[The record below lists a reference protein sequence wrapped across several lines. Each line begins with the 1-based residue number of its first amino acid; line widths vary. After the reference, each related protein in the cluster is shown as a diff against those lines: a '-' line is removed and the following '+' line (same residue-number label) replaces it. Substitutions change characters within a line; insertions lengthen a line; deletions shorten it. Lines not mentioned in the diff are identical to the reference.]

1 MSAETTKDDEYELVI
16 ARHGTR
22 VGLRSEA
29 FLNYSLSGMPDDVI
43 VTDYFLWVIRNET
56 RTIFVDTGF
65 SEAAARR
72 RGRTV
77 VNAPGDIYHRLGVDP
92 AAGWPLVITHAHWDH
107 IGNLDLFPA
116 STIWIAR
123 SEADFWETSIASA
136 PQIAHF
142 TERGELDELSRLRRS
157 NRLRFFE
164 ASAEV
169 APGVS
174 VMQIG
179 GHTPGQSMVTVATS
193 AGTVLLTS
201 DVAHFREE
209 LRDELPFVALTDL
222 PDSIAGYRR
231 VKALVA
237 SGAVDVVV
245 TGHDRAEL
253 EQGEPLDSDIRIIGR
268 RNS

>member
-1 MSAETTKDDEYELVI
+1 MNTAVVKDDEYEVAI

-22 VGLRSEA
+22 VGMRSEA
-29 FLNYSLSGMPDDVI
+29 FLNYSLSGEPDSVI

-65 SEAAARR
+65 SAAAAQR

-77 VNAPGDIYHRLGVDP
+77 ISSPADIYRSLGVEP
-92 AAGWPLVITHAHWDH
+92 GAGWPLIVTHAHWDH
-107 IGNLDLFPA
+107 IGNLDLFPT
-116 STIWIAR
+116 SPIWMAR
-123 SEADFWETSIASA
+123 SEVEFWETSISRA

-142 TERGELDELSRLRRS
+142 TEASELAELSHLRQSRRLR
-157 NRLRFFE
+157 LFE
-164 ASAEV
+164 GSTEI
-169 APGVS
+169 APGVR
-174 VMQIG
+174 VLEVG

-193 AGTVLLTS
+193 VGTVLLTS

-231 VKALVA
+231 VKELLA
-237 SGAVDVVV
+237 SGAVDIVV
-245 TGHDRAEL
+245 TGHDQAEL
-253 EQGEPLDSDIRIIGR
+253 ELGERVNSNLTIIGR
-268 RNS
+268 RNL